1 MLPSDTRRLTDGSR
15 RSEHGRQETV
25 TAGWGE
31 VEGAGGTGS
40 KASGAPGT
48 LWSCFGFGTLQFS

>member
-25 TAGWGE
+25 TAGWG
-31 VEGAGGTGS
+31 GAEGTGS

-48 LWSCFGFGTLQFS
+48 LWSCFGLGTLQFS